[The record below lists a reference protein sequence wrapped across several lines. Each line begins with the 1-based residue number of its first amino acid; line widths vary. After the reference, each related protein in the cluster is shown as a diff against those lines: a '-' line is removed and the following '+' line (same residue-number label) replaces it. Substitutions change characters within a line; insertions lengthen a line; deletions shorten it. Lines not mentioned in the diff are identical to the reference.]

1 MTAPMEGQEI
11 QDRTTVLSKVH
22 WYNGLD
28 LMGAL
33 SGQCLKQQ
41 NKKNYLEDYK
51 KGGEKEG

>member
-22 WYNGLD
+22 WYNGQD